1 MKKIEKRALLCLLLA
16 AALLLGSG
24 LFVFRFV
31 KNGGR
36 WVSFAANRH
45 LYNRQGQLSVGRVLD
60 RDGDVLSW
68 TEEDGTRRWY
78 DNATVRKATLHAVG
92 DAQGNIGTGA
102 LVAFADQLSGYNLLT
117 GAYSPLGAGND
128 LYLTLDARYNYIAY
142 EALAGRKGAVGVYNY
157 ETGEVLCMVST
168 PAFDPLYPPS
178 SEEMEGNDAYDGVY
192 LNRFLSGTFPPGS
205 VYKTVVLSAAI
216 ERMPDLFDR
225 TWTCTGSTQVGD
237 GAITCPRA
245 HGEQD
250 ISSALANSCNGVFA
264 LLADE
269 LGEDMLEEY
278 TVRAGL
284 TSSYRVSG
292 LNTAAGSF
300 DFDGLTA
307 NELGWA
313 GVGQYNDLANPCALM
328 VYMGAIAN
336 GGTAAVPRLV
346 LKTENALGLP
356 SLPALPRHTKKLV
369 EGDTAAAL
377 AELMAHNVT
386 AQYGASRF
394 PNMDVCAKSGTAEVG
409 GRQGPPRLVR
419 RLPPQP
425 RRPLRLRGAGG
436 ERRLR
441 CGRGGLRGGQGA
453 GRCGQ
458 RILKA
463 GPRRAAKPCA
473 GGVLIA
479 APVRCAGAR
488 RGSPPPPPAPERAR
502 GGRDRRSPPPRS
514 GRRPPP
520 AAPP

>member
-45 LYNRQGQLSVGRVLD
+45 LYNRQGQLSVGQVLD

-68 TEEDGTRRWY
+68 TEEDGARRWY
-78 DNATVRKATLHAVG
+78 DNSTVRKATLHAVG

-157 ETGEVLCMVST
+157 ETGEVLCMVSA
-168 PAFDPLYPPS
+168 PAFDPLNPPS
-178 SEEMEGNDAYDGVY
+178 AEELEENDAYEGAY

-237 GAITCPRA
+237 GAITCPHA

-264 LLADE
+264 LLAGE
-269 LGEDMLEEY
+269 LGEDVLEEY

-313 GVGQYNDLANPCALM
+313 GVGHKLDYAHRAWIQPGHWLTSDMQKAN
-328 VYMGAIAN
+328 
-336 GGTAAVPRLV
+336 
-346 LKTENALGLP
+346 E
-356 SLPALPRHTKKLV
+356 
-369 EGDTAAAL
+369 DAAAL
-377 AELMAHNVT
+377 YE
-386 AQYGASRF
+386 SWKK
-394 PNMDVCAKSGTAEVG
+394 DVQVEEYRLEDAEVVLTAYG
-409 GRQGPPRLVR
+409 ISARICKSAVELLRAQGV
-419 RLPPQP
+419 
-425 RRPLRLRGAGG
+425 
-436 ERRLR
+436 
-441 CGRGGLRGGQGA
+441 
-453 GRCGQ
+453 
-458 RILKA
+458 KA
-463 GPRRAAKPCA
+463 GLIRPITVHPFPYAAYDHIDYSKVKAVLDVEMSIPAQFVDDVAVAVKDRCLIETCLCS
-473 GGVLIA
+473 GGNIMSRDKVLA
-479 APVRCAGAR
+479 AVKKIMEGK
-488 RGSPPPPPAPERAR
+488 
-502 GGRDRRSPPPRS
+502 
-514 GRRPPP
+514 
-520 AAPP
+520 

>member
-1 MKKIEKRALLCLLLA
+1 
-16 AALLLGSG
+16 
-24 LFVFRFV
+24 
-31 KNGGR
+31 
-36 WVSFAANRH
+36 
-45 LYNRQGQLSVGRVLD
+45 
-60 RDGDVLSW
+60 
-68 TEEDGTRRWY
+68 
-78 DNATVRKATLHAVG
+78 
-92 DAQGNIGTGA
+92 
-102 LVAFADQLSGYNLLT
+102 
-117 GAYSPLGAGND
+117 
-128 LYLTLDARYNYIAY
+128 
-142 EALAGRKGAVGVYNY
+142 
-157 ETGEVLCMVST
+157 
-168 PAFDPLYPPS
+168 
-178 SEEMEGNDAYDGVY
+178 
-192 LNRFLSGTFPPGS
+192 
-205 VYKTVVLSAAI
+205 
-216 ERMPDLFDR
+216 MPDLFDR

-237 GAITCPRA
+237 GAITCPHA

-264 LLADE
+264 LLAGE
-269 LGEDMLEEY
+269 LGEDVLEEY

-284 TSSYRVSG
+284 TSSYRVSS

-313 GVGQYNDLANPCALM
+313 AWGSTTTWPTPAPSWSIWGPSQTAERRPCPGWCSRRRTPWACRPCPPCP
-328 VYMGAIAN
+328 
-336 GGTAAVPRLV
+336 GTQ
-346 LKTENALGLP
+346 
-356 SLPALPRHTKKLV
+356 KKLV
-369 EGDTAAAL
+369 EGDTAAVL

-409 GRQGPPRLVR
+409 GGKAPPRLVR

-453 GRCGQ
+453 GRGGQ

-473 GGVLIA
+473 GGVPIA

-502 GGRDRRSPPPRS
+502 GGRDRQSPPPRS